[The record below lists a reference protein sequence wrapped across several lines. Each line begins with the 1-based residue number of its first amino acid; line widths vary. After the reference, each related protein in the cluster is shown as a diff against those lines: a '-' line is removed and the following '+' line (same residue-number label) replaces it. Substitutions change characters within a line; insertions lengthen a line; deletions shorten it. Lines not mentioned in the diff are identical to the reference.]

1 MPACIQMWISSV
13 CALCMNGNL
22 EEATL
27 CAGCCTLLFF
37 WVHVSVWSH
46 AFFPLFLHI
55 AWHDDITMSLCTAL
69 LISLE
74 NECLA
79 LTNKADQLVFLM
91 FMLYWICAHFQLGD
105 TWGYVSGERLTYGP
119 VFPGGVKVPF
129 TCWFL
134 WSSCSA
140 PVLTLHMGCAFS
152 LSGGTHRQNSLWDVF
167 HVFDWCT
174 GTVQI
179 YRTGMISDACVHY
192 VKYTLRF
199 PCWFY

>member
-1 MPACIQMWISSV
+1 MSRQRRRPLTWSLVNYRQVNRPMSV
-13 CALCMNGNL
+13 APRGRRKMVQGLQVSLLQPWPVNLSLRRDASLNPDVDYLCALCMNGNL
-22 EEATL
+22 EKASL

-46 AFFPLFLHI
+46 AFFPVFLRI

-105 TWGYVSGERLTYGP
+105 TWGMFLERGWYFWREGGIWTSVPWWSKSSLHLLVS
-119 VFPGGVKVPF
+119 VV
-129 TCWFL
+129 
-134 WSSCSA
+134 
-140 PVLTLHMGCAFS
+140 
-152 LSGGTHRQNSLWDVF
+152 
-167 HVFDWCT
+167 
-174 GTVQI
+174 
-179 YRTGMISDACVHY
+179 
-192 VKYTLRF
+192 
-199 PCWFY
+199 